1 MNFTRPVNNS
11 SAPAALPATRGD
23 FRDRMAAQFLAH
35 ALPSMSE
42 EERFAYEERVAICM
56 FDANLA
62 EADAVRVALNDYV
75 TQRARSQQ

>member
-1 MNFTRPVNNS
+1 MQYTMPTNTS
-11 SAPAALPATRGD
+11 SAPGVQPAARGD
-23 FRDRMAAQFLAH
+23 FRDRMAAQYLAR

-42 EERFAYEERVAICM
+42 EERFAFEERVAICT

-62 EADAVRVALNDYV
+62 EIDAVRVALNDFV